1 MQEYLM
7 RHFNQEDLK
16 GFLGNVSLILID
28 KTDGKDP
35 KKRELWSSMFLLE
48 LMLRKVSI
56 LSNTAQ

>member
-16 GFLGNVSLILID
+16 GFLGNVSLTLID

-35 KKRELWSSMFLLE
+35 KKRELWSSMLLLE

>member
-1 MQEYLM
+1 M

-35 KKRELWSSMFLLE
+35 KKRELLSSMLLLE
-48 LMLRKVSI
+48 LILRKVSI

>member
-1 MQEYLM
+1 M

-35 KKRELWSSMFLLE
+35 KKRELWSSMLLLE